1 MYLEA
6 FQQQLL
12 PGHAADRSHRLDYAS
27 RFERWDDRAGVR
39 RKPRRSYEAGG
50 GPGLGLFFPPE
61 LYPVALHP
69 LVAAR
74 GETTVHRLLLQR
86 LYDYLAFTTE
96 LESVAVIP
104 VAIKISRSRSGLPL
118 PEHMQ
123 ADAFKI
129 VTDEAWHAQFS
140 DDFARQVA
148 AETGC
153 ASQNLAG
160 TPPAFLPRLDEL
172 RDRLPAHVRGVES
185 LLFAIVSETL
195 ISGILAGIPR
205 DGRLP
210 QSVREVVRDHAEDE
224 GRHHVYFRS
233 MLRHLWS
240 GLTPRERRAIGPL
253 VPSVI
258 YAFLEPDY
266 ARAADHLA
274 AAGLSAPESDQ
285 VIAESWP
292 SAATQAEVAEAAS
305 PLVRYLQEAGVFED
319 ARTHEAFESSGL
331 LDAGPSSRSI
341 VADGA
346 PLLCTPK
353 EFTR

>member
-1 MYLEA
+1 MHLDR

-12 PGHAADRSHRLDYAS
+12 PGDAAGRSHRLDYVS
-27 RFERWDDRAGVR
+27 RFERWENLAGVR
-39 RKPRRSYEAGG
+39 RKPRRRFKTNADAE
-50 GPGLGLFFPPE
+50 LGLFFPPE

-74 GETTVHRLLLQR
+74 GEATARRLRLQR
-86 LYDYLAFTTE
+86 LYDYLTFTTE
-96 LESVAVIP
+96 LESIAVIP
-104 VAIKISRSRSGLPL
+104 VAIDISRGRSGLLL
-118 PEHMQ
+118 PERMQ

-153 ASQNLAG
+153 SPQSAAD
-160 TPPAFLPRLDEL
+160 TPPAFLSRLDEL
-172 RDRLPAHVRGVES
+172 RDRLPASLRGVES

-195 ISGILAGIPR
+195 ISGILSDIPR

-210 QSVREVVRDHAEDE
+210 HSVRDVVRDHAEDE

-233 MLRHLWS
+233 LLKHLWS
-240 GLTPRERRAIGPL
+240 GLTLRERRAIGPFL
-253 VPSVI
+253 PSVI

-274 AAGLSAPESDQ
+274 AVGLSVPEIDQ
-285 VIAESWP
+285 AIAESWP
-292 SAATQAEVAEAAS
+292 SKATQAEVAEAAS
-305 PLVRYLQEAGVFED
+305 PLVRYLRESGVLDD
-319 ARTHEAFESSGL
+319 ARTHEAFASHGL
-331 LDAGPSSRSI
+331 LDARPRSI
-341 VADGA
+341 ATGRA
-346 PLLCTPK
+346 ALPCTPK